1 MASVRGNIRHLQHQI
16 NRTNTAPMGPV
27 IFGPSDRLRLL
38 DANGN
43 TVLDLKHGGP
53 LIRQA
58 GSMVALATELE
69 AKAALSYVDGKVTSL
84 LGSIATKASNSRVD
98 SLQTQINTN
107 DGYRING
114 DAAANG
120 RIDTVQAGVS
130 TLNGEMDDVQSGI
143 STLNGQMANRATT
156 SQINYITG
164 VVMGY
169 VNQNANRIR
178 ALEDASGTVTPGQS
192 SYVVPTL

>member
-1 MASVRGNIRHLQHQI
+1 MPSVAGNDRYLQRQI
-16 NRTNTAPMGPV
+16 NRANVAPMGPI
-27 IFGPSDRLRLL
+27 IFGAGDRLRLL

-43 TVLDLKHGGP
+43 TVLDLKDGGP

-69 AKAALSYVDGKVTSL
+69 EKATTAALAAETTARGNQVS
-84 LGSIATKASNSRVD
+84 

-107 DGYRING
+107 DAARSAG
-114 DAAANG
+114 DSALQEGISDLAYEVG
-120 RIDTVQAGVS
+120 Q
-130 TLNGEMDDVQSGI
+130 VQSGV

-156 SQINYITG
+156 AQVNSIIG
-164 VVMGY
+164 VVMGH
-169 VNQNANRIR
+169 VNDLAQRVW
-178 ALEDASGTVTPGQS
+178 ALEDASGEVSEGQS